1 VQACSFLKGEIENGG
16 MNIFLGK
23 AGAYAVF
30 FFLNLSDRISV
41 K

>member
-1 VQACSFLKGEIENGG
+1 VKIQSCNQVQACSFLKGEIENGG

-30 FFLNLSDRISV
+30 F
-41 K
+41 